1 MNWWNVLESSI
12 TCESGWRFRLNSAL
26 PWPDGGNEFTWH
38 NRSIKA
44 FNFQDFGKFCV
55 HFNFLSPFRRLFV
68 LSVTSFFYESDHEW
82 EDQPGWGDEET
93 QKNDE
98 EQVSRTDLASKDSVL
113 HTVEIIPDNND
124 VECITYCFL
133 SFPVITIAV
142 TYRCMLQCLGE
153 QCIKWWKAT
162 KLKLC
167 GQRKRSLHHRSSP
180 SDSPASD
187 QGKHQGYLTGCST
200 TWVLKKQ
207 SEWTSGRGIYGKV
220 LNRLN
225 EISYEVQMTLLKLYL
240 LENQQ

>member
-1 MNWWNVLESSI
+1 MFWKVLLHASQDEGLHLILLLPDQMEVMNLPGTIE
-12 TCESGWRFRLNSAL
+12 AL
-26 PWPDGGNEFTWH
+26 KKCREDL
-38 NRSIKA
+38 
-44 FNFQDFGKFCV
+44 GKLYV
-55 HFNFLSPFRRLFV
+55 HLNFLSPFRRLFV
-68 LSVTSFFYESDHEW
+68 LSVTSLFYESDHEW

-113 HTVEIIPDNND
+113 HTVEIIPGNND

-207 SEWTSGRGIYGKV
+207 SEHRAEA
-220 LNRLN
+220 RM
-225 EISYEVQMTLLKLYL
+225 ERC
-240 LENQQ
+240 

>member
-1 MNWWNVLESSI
+1 MNLPGTIEALKNAEKTLKNCMSI
-12 TCESGWRFRLNSAL
+12 
-26 PWPDGGNEFTWH
+26 
-38 NRSIKA
+38 SI
-44 FNFQDFGKFCV
+44 FYRHLGDF
-55 HFNFLSPFRRLFV
+55 FV
-68 LSVTSFFYESDHEW
+68 LSVTSLFLWKWQWMGS
-82 EDQPGWGDEET
+82 QPGWGDEET

-113 HTVEIIPDNND
+113 HTVEIIPDNNG

-162 KLKLC
+162 KLKLW

-180 SDSPASD
+180 TDSPASD
-187 QGKHQGYLTGCST
+187 QGKRQGYLTGCST
-200 TWVLKKQ
+200 TWVLKNQ
-207 SEWTSGRGIYGKV
+207 SEWTSGRFTYGKM

-240 LENQQ
+240 LENRQ

>member
-1 MNWWNVLESSI
+1 MFWKVLLHASQDEGLHLILLLPDQMEVMNLPGTIE
-12 TCESGWRFRLNSAL
+12 AL
-26 PWPDGGNEFTWH
+26 KKCREDL
-38 NRSIKA
+38 
-44 FNFQDFGKFCV
+44 GKLYV
-55 HFNFLSPFRRLFV
+55 HLNFLSPFRRLFV
-68 LSVTSFFYESDHEW
+68 LSVTSLFYESDHEW

-98 EQVSRTDLASKDSVL
+98 EQVFRTDLASKDSVL
-113 HTVEIIPDNND
+113 HTVEIIPGNND

-207 SEWTSGRGIYGKV
+207 SEWTSGWGTYGKM
-220 LNRLN
+220 LNMLS

-240 LENQQ
+240 SENRQ